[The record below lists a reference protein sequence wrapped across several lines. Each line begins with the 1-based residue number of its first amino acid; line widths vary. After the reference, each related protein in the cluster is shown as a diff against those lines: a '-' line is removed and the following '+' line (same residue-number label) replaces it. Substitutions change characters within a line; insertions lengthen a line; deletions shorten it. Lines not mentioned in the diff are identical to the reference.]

1 MRRTLIK
8 HQGSKIEYKSQEAV
22 KLFGI
27 ILWWKD
33 IFVEVSKQEKN
44 LVVFTVSQFDTED
57 EAKGYFAKMNNGE
70 KEIVN
75 VFDKD

>member
-1 MRRTLIK
+1 MRRTVIK
-8 HQGSKIEYKSQEAV
+8 HQGCKIEYKIQEAV

-44 LVVFTVSQFDTED
+44 LVVFAMSQFDTEA

>member
-8 HQGSKIEYKSQEAV
+8 HQGSKIEYKIQESV
-22 KLFGI
+22 TLFGI

-44 LVVFTVSQFDTED
+44 LVVFTMSQFDTEA

>member
-8 HQGSKIEYKSQEAV
+8 HQGSKIEYKIQEAV

-44 LVVFTVSQFDTED
+44 LVVFTMSQFDTEA
-57 EAKGYFAKMNNGE
+57 EAKRYFAKMNNGE